1 MLNWQLLQR
10 NFDCM
15 RMNLWTCW
23 MGECLLFLDSR
34 LESDLF
40 MLERLGFEIT
50 CQSIARQ
57 LLTIIL
63 TIHNCQQELLSVS
76 YNNKSTYKCSCYLH
90 IFAIHKKTKRNS
102 LSFACTTMQTVI
114 WNLKHTSRCVRTSGP
129 KT

>member
-1 MLNWQLLQR
+1 
-10 NFDCM
+10 M

-34 LESDLF
+34 LESDMF

-50 CQSIARQ
+50 CQTIARQ

-90 IFAIHKKTKRNS
+90 IFAIH
-102 LSFACTTMQTVI
+102 
-114 WNLKHTSRCVRTSGP
+114 VRKP
-129 KT
+129 KEIHYHLLAPQCRQLFET

>member
-1 MLNWQLLQR
+1 MFVEAEIRKNAELTTLAEEFRLYANELVDMLDGR
-10 NFDCM
+10 VPFV
-15 RMNLWTCW
+15 
-23 MGECLLFLDSR
+23 SR
-34 LESDLF
+34 FKVRIRYKMF

-50 CQSIARQ
+50 CQTIARQ

-63 TIHNCQQELLSVS
+63 TIYNCQQELLSVS

-114 WNLKHTSRCVRTSGP
+114 
-129 KT
+129 